1 MDGAL
6 AQVETVAQSA
16 IKMGFVEKE
25 AEGSYFRGWQQRFLV
40 LTGWDDEG
48 EAFIFYYQR
57 RRQGHRALLPSFLPF
72 PSPPLL
78 TVPLSS
84 PYR

>member
-48 EAFIFYYQR
+48 EAFIFYYQSDGDKVTAPSSPR
-57 RRQGHRALLPSFLPF
+57 SSPSLLPRCS
-72 PSPPLL
+72 
-78 TVPLSS
+78 
-84 PYR
+84 RCH